1 MIYKIFTVK
10 LIPGDT
16 KELNTFL
23 KSHKILNV
31 KEYFVDNGT
40 DSFISFR
47 VEYIDKS
54 EIEKSSKVKVDYKD
68 VLSKEDFVL
77 YSDLRDIRKSLAEEH
92 GLPVYSIFTNEQL
105 ANILKAKPK
114 TKEKLKSIPGVGD
127 SKVEKYSERIIKY
140 FDK

>member
-1 MIYKIFTVK
+1 MLYKIFTVR
-10 LIPGDT
+10 LITGET
-16 KELNTFL
+16 KELNAFL

-54 EIEKSSKVKVDYKD
+54 EIDKSSKTKVDYKD
-68 VLSKEDFVL
+68 ILSKDDFSV
-77 YSDLRDIRKSLAEEH
+77 YSDLRDIRKDLAEEN

-105 ANILKAKPK
+105 ANIVKTKPK
-114 TKEKLKSIPGVGD
+114 TKEKLKSISGIGE
-127 SKVEKYSERIIKY
+127 SKIEKYSVRIITY